1 MMVFGPDGD
10 IQIGCGITAMDME
23 VLARGGTATII
34 IGQDPTH
41 ISMVFT
47 IRLIHFGVITTHSI
61 MDMVMEAIHTGTHHI
76 GDLIIIGTM
85 DISTEVII
93 TTIIHSLVQEEVH
106 RHFPQEIVLLTVT

>member
-1 MMVFGPDGD
+1 MIVFGQGG
-10 IQIGCGITAMDME
+10 ITQIGCGIMVMDME
-23 VLARGGTATII
+23 MYGDGDTII

-41 ISMVFT
+41 ISMVFM